1 MVGDV
6 DHYYGRL
13 WGYVP
18 GHRVWAWS
26 RGIFDADRDHPV
38 WSINRE
44 CGFFV
49 EDDTAKQDHL
59 SLNLLLEKTSS

>member
-44 CGFFV
+44 CGFFFC
-49 EDDTAKQDHL
+49 
-59 SLNLLLEKTSS
+59 